1 MFKKLFGW
9 GKKKQEAVVEDIKQ
23 EEIQEEIN
31 EEGKEAPEDLEL
43 ESNVEEQS
51 CSEEQTSEVET
62 ETEVQEIAES
72 EVEAQE
78 EVEPEVEAEIAETQ
92 EAAEPEHDAEDTF
105 EIIEETISEN
115 SEEIIEAD
123 IKAVI
128 EEDAEVQEETIV
140 EEAVLEEGTDI
151 SEEESD
157 IPEEELDTVEEE
169 AEFEEAFE
177 EAFEE
182 EEVEVQPKGFFAR
195 LKEGLAKTTQN
206 FTTKLDN
213 LFKGYKTIDEEIY
226 EELEEILITADVG
239 FETTLKITEELR
251 KRERENK
258 IEDPALLQEELE
270 NIIEDMLLSP
280 YENDE
285 AEEIE
290 KPKQKIMVVVGVNGV
305 GKTTSI
311 GKIASQIK
319 GEGKTVMLA
328 AADTFRAAA
337 ADQLTIWAQRAGVPI
352 VKHQEGADPS
362 AVIFDAI
369 KSAKAQNTDV
379 LICDTAG
386 RLHNKKNLMSEL
398 EKIFKII
405 NREFPD
411 AEKEV
416 LLVIDAT
423 TGQNAITQAKVF
435 KEAAPLNGLIL
446 TKLDGTAKGGVVLG
460 IISELSI
467 PIKYVGVGEKIADL
481 QKFDAQSFAKALFG
495 KNI

>member
-31 EEGKEAPEDLEL
+31 EEGKEASEDLEL

-51 CSEEQTSEVET
+51 CSEEQSSE
-62 ETEVQEIAES
+62 A

-78 EVEPEVEAEIAETQ
+78 EAEPEFEAQIAETQ
-92 EAAEPEHDAEDTF
+92 EATEPEHDAEETF

-115 SEEIIEAD
+115 SEELIEAN

-128 EEDAEVQEETIV
+128 EEEAPVEEELTESV
-140 EEAVLEEGTDI
+140 DVETEEAVLEEGTDI
-151 SEEESD
+151 SEE
-157 IPEEELDTVEEE
+157 LDTDKEGLDTDEEGLDTAEEE

-258 IEDPALLQEELE
+258 IEDPALLQAELE
-270 NIIEDMLLSP
+270 NIIESMLLSP

-285 AEEIE
+285 TEETE

-386 RLHNKKNLMSEL
+386 RLHNKKNLMNEL

-405 NREFPD
+405 NREFPE

-435 KEAAPLNGLIL
+435 KEAAQLNGLIL